1 MNGVRLL
8 TRRIRWID
16 LLGLLRCVGFLLLMS
31 IWHDAVAQQP
41 IATTAQT
48 IRVGVVQN
56 DWPPFAIVQ
65 DGQVSGIG
73 VDFLRA
79 ALGDRPVRIV
89 TTTFASMPALLA
101 AACANQVDVVLNV
114 GETAERARCLRFSE
128 AYFDATAAIVG
139 RAGAAG
145 QDAVALEQARIA
157 VEPGSFMDER
167 LRARFPNAR
176 FVPVKDAEG
185 GLRAVRDNQADY
197 YPTRQPVADYYL
209 GRPEYKGLAVQAGY
223 REPGGGLHF
232 AFSPAAAALQTT
244 VNQGLA
250 TMPQDA
256 RRAII
261 GRWVT
266 PPIVASSPAGEFFLT
281 PEERAF
287 LQSLPVLKVAFDAGS
302 APYSYVD
309 DRGRPGGMAAD
320 YLSYLGRTLG
330 VRFQRERAAPF
341 AQTVEA
347 LRQGKLDLMAV
358 AVAEDPALAGLPVTR
373 PYASF
378 PMVIVGRQLDVAVEG
393 LNDLTGKRVVVCEAS
408 GVEGLLRAA
417 VPHLQLSVV
426 SSVHAGMEAVAN
438 GKADAYV
445 DDLATVDV
453 ELQRYFAGTLRII
466 GSGRQTLDMGF
477 GLSPELGAR
486 LLPLIDRAM
495 EYMPQ
500 VERLAIQS
508 RYIAASYALEPSWQ
522 QVLRRIAPYLVAV
535 IVIIGILLRS
545 QYRLRR
551 EASARRL
558 AKQQLQ
564 AQLDFQRTLIDA
576 VPIPITVKDA
586 QGRYVEVNAAFQSR
600 AGMTRQQMV
609 GHLPTELNVPGN
621 RAAEAL
627 EAGSRRALETQQLQQ
642 FAVDY
647 VDADGKQRYYLCWA
661 QPIKRVGP
669 EFAGVISAA
678 VDVTE
683 IRNAEAKAQAAE
695 AMLVDATRHLPA
707 TAFRMRERDG
717 VFSYEWVSGNAQ
729 QLLGRSSESLIG
741 PANPLLGMANVEDRI
756 AALAAA
762 EEAKTTGR
770 PLSADMRLLIRGQT
784 RWIRIHAVPKTEPD
798 GGVLWHGYY
807 VDLTEERERANAL
820 AQAKD
825 AAEAASRAKDS
836 FLAMMSHEIR
846 TPMNGIL
853 GLIELLQRTPLTAE
867 QQRMVALAGESGQAL
882 GRILDDIL
890 DYAKLEAG
898 RLAILR
904 APVDLRELFDGV
916 LGSLLPQAFQ
926 KGLRLK
932 QRVSAEVAA
941 IVQADGIRLRQ
952 ILFNL
957 LGNAIKFTDHGS
969 VMLRATMEP
978 GATGLPMLVVVVEDT
993 GIGIART
1000 DLARLF
1006 APFMQSERSTAR
1018 RFGGTGLGL
1027 TIVRTLAELMDG
1039 EITLKSE
1046 AGVGTTAVLRV
1057 PCEVV
1062 SQGYDLP
1069 NLRGRALS
1077 VLVSDDSR
1085 RAALIAY
1092 GEAAGMRCVSPEDET
1107 PDDGIAIT
1115 DRMERA
1121 GRKGQFAIH
1130 LTDELLPLGYS
1141 QDESGVSLGSNPL
1154 RWTAF
1159 VGALEALLKGI
1170 APASPQASRA
1180 GEGKADDLVPQ
1191 GARILVVEDHPIN
1204 REVIGQQLRLLGYRS
1219 TVCTNGQEAVTAL
1232 RADTYD
1238 LVLTDCHMPVMDG
1251 FDLTRSIRAS
1261 DRPSVRA
1268 LPVVGLTA
1276 TVAREEHVLCMEVGM
1291 NAFLV
1296 KPATLASLQ
1305 QTIETALQGG
1315 PEAPSP
1321 KTEVRSREA
1330 SPARRTPES
1339 GGFRPECI
1347 DTVGLRS
1354 QLEPMLAERDVR
1366 QIFLRSLEQDRDAL
1380 RAQLAAPTPAGLG
1393 KWCHR
1398 AGGAISVMEQPYLHE
1413 LLDRLDGLLE
1423 TGSPAQ
1429 IQSAGASLSAMYDYL
1444 IDWLEKLDVA

>member
-1 MNGVRLL
+1 MAQPPVTARDPQTVRIGVLQ
-8 TRRIRWID
+8 D
-16 LLGLLRCVGFLLLMS
+16 G
-31 IWHDAVAQQP
+31 
-41 IATTAQT
+41 
-48 IRVGVVQN
+48 
-56 DWPPFAIVQ
+56 WPPFSIVQ

-79 ALGDRPVRIV
+79 ALRDRPVRFV
-89 TTTFASMPALLA
+89 TTMYADMPALLA
-101 AACANQVDVVLNV
+101 AACANKVDVVMNL
-114 GETAERARCLRFSE
+114 GESAERARCLRFSN
-128 AYFDATAAIVG
+128 AYFDANVAIVG
-139 RAGAAG
+139 RKGAVG
-145 QDAVALEQARIA
+145 QQAVALERARIA
-157 VEPGSFMDER
+157 VEPGFIMDER
-167 LRARFPNAR
+167 LRARFPSAR
-176 FVPVKDAEG
+176 FESVKDTED
-185 GLRAVRDNQADY
+185 GLRAVSAGKADY
-197 YPTRQPVADYYL
+197 YPTMQPVADYYL
-209 GRPEYKGLAVQAGY
+209 GRPEFKGLAVQASY

-232 AFSPAAAALQTT
+232 AFSPAAATLHAA
-244 VNQGLA
+244 VNHGLA
-250 TMPQDA
+250 TMPQDV
-256 RRAII
+256 RRAVI

-266 PPIVASSPAGEFFLT
+266 PPLVASSPAGEFFLT
-281 PEERAF
+281 PEEQAF

-309 DRGRPGGMAAD
+309 NSGRPGGMAAD

-341 AQTVEA
+341 AQSVEA

-358 AVAEDPALAGLPVTR
+358 AVGEDPALAGLSVTR

-393 LNDLTGKRVVVCEAS
+393 LNDLAGKRVVVCEAS
-408 GVEGLLRAA
+408 GVEGLLKAA

-477 GLSPELGAR
+477 GLSPELAAR

-495 EYMPQ
+495 EYMPEG
-500 VERLAIQS
+500 ERLAIQS
-508 RYIAASYALEPSWQ
+508 RYIAANYALEPSWQ
-522 QVLRRIAPYLVAV
+522 QVLRRIGPYLAAV
-535 IVIIGILLRS
+535 IVFIGILLRS

-586 QGRYVEVNAAFQSR
+586 QGRYTEVNAAYQLL

-609 GHLPTELNVPGN
+609 GHLPTELNVRGN
-621 RAAEAL
+621 RAAETL
-627 EAGSRRALETQQLQQ
+627 EAGSRRALETRQLQQ

-647 VDADGKQRYYLCWA
+647 PDADGLTRHFLCWA
-661 QPIKRVGP
+661 QPITHGGP
-669 EFAGVISAA
+669 EFDGLISAA

-683 IRNAEAKAQAAE
+683 IRNAEAKARAAE
-695 AMLVDATRHLPA
+695 AMLVDVTRHLPA
-707 TAFRMRERDG
+707 TVYQVLERDG
-717 VFSYEWVSGNAQ
+717 AFLYRWVSGNAQ
-729 QLLGRSSESLIG
+729 QLLDRTPESLIG
-741 PANPLLGMANVEDRI
+741 QTNPTLYTHSIEERTRL
-756 AALAAA
+756 LAAMNV
-762 EEAKTTGR
+762 AKMKQE
-770 PLSADMRLLIRGQT
+770 PLSEDLRCLIRGQT
-784 RWIRIHAVPKTEPD
+784 RWIRVHAVPRTEPD
-798 GGVLWHGYY
+798 GSVLWHGYY
-807 VDLTEERERANAL
+807 ADLTEDRERAEVL

-853 GLIELLQRTPLTAE
+853 GLIELLQKTPLTAE
-867 QQRMVALAGESGQAL
+867 QQRMVGLAGESGQAL

-898 RLAILR
+898 RLDILR

-969 VMLRATMEP
+969 VTLHATMEP
-978 GATGLPMLVVVVEDT
+978 GATGLPMLVVAVEDT
-993 GIGIART
+993 GIGIARA

-1039 EITLKSE
+1039 EISLKSE

-1062 SQGYDLP
+1062 NQGYDLP
-1069 NLRGRALS
+1069 NLSGRALS

-1092 GEAAGMRCVSPEDET
+1092 GEAAGMRCISSEDET
-1107 PDDGIAIT
+1107 PDDGIAII

-1121 GRKGQFAIH
+1121 GRKGQIAIH

-1159 VGALEALLKGI
+1159 VGALEALLKGM

-1180 GEGKADDLVPQ
+1180 GAVNADDLVPQ

-1232 RADTYD
+1232 EADTYD

-1261 DRPSVRA
+1261 DRPSVRE

-1276 TVAREEHVLCMEVGM
+1276 TVAREEHLLCMEVGM

-1321 KTEVRSREA
+1321 ETEVRSPEA
-1330 SPARRTPES
+1330 APTRRTPES
-1339 GGFRPECI
+1339 GGCRPERI

-1354 QLEPMLAERDVR
+1354 QLEPMLAEHDVR

-1380 RAQLAAPTPAGLG
+1380 RAELAAPTPAGLG